1 MAGRMEKVKNN
12 PGIFRRGGGY
22 VVVFRVNGRQR
33 KESARTL
40 REAQRLKAS
49 RLTDR
54 NRGEFDEQ
62 SRVPFREYA
71 SEWVGRYPGRR
82 RGFRESTREDYR
94 RDLER
99 YAYPFFDERLGRT
112 VSQVTPRDV
121 ANFVAYLCEERDGK
135 RLADATVR
143 RILAPVRSCFATAV
157 REGIVRHNPAV
168 GASLPHRPGAEPDGE
183 EVRVLTR
190 EQLRDFL
197 RQVHPSHRT
206 MFRLLAVTGLR
217 WSEGVALAWQDLAL
231 DGSRPHVK
239 VRRALVRGR
248 YGPPKSRHSKRDVPL
263 ERSLVSE
270 LRERRRDSEWP
281 GEEDLVF
288 PSEVGGPLDHSN
300 VMRRVL
306 RPVAEEVGAPWAGFH
321 TFRHTCASML
331 FERGANAKQV
341 QRWLGHHSAAF
352 TLDTYVHLLED
363 QLGEP
368 LELEGEAG
376 TRAEAGRLGA
386 RPVAAAVATLL
397 PPSPSPERGST
408 AENPL

>member
-1 MAGRMEKVKNN
+1 MAARMEKVKNN
-12 PGIFRRGGGY
+12 PGIYRRGGGY
-22 VVVFRVNGRQR
+22 VVVYRVNGRQR

-49 RLTDR
+49 RVTDR

-62 SRVPFREYA
+62 SRVAFREYA

-82 RGFRESTREDYR
+82 RGFRESTREDYK

-121 ANFVAYLCEERDGK
+121 ANFVAYLCEEREAK

-168 GASLPHRPGAEPDGE
+168 GASLPHRPGAEPEGE
-183 EVRVLTR
+183 EVRVLSR

-197 RQVHPSHRT
+197 RQVHPSHRA
-206 MFRLLAVTGLR
+206 MFRLLATTGLR
-217 WSEGVALAWQDLAL
+217 WSEGVAVRWQDLAL

-263 ERSLVSE
+263 ENSTTRTRCAGCCAPSPRRS
-270 LRERRRDSEWP
+270 ERRGRDST
-281 GEEDLVF
+281 
-288 PSEVGGPLDHSN
+288 PSGTP
-300 VMRRVL
+300 VL
-306 RPVAEEVGAPWAGFH
+306 RCSSNEAPTRSRYSGGSG
-321 TFRHTCASML
+321 TTPRRSRSTPTSTCSRASSGS
-331 FERGANAKQV
+331 R
-341 QRWLGHHSAAF
+341 S
-352 TLDTYVHLLED
+352 
-363 QLGEP
+363 
-368 LELEGEAG
+368 
-376 TRAEAGRLGA
+376 
-386 RPVAAAVATLL
+386 
-397 PPSPSPERGST
+397 SSRGS
-408 AENPL
+408 